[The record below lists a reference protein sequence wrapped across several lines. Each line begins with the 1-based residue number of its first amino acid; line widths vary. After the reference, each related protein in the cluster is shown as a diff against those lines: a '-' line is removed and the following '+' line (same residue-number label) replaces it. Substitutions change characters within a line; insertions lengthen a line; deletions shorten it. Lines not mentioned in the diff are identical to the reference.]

1 MRIRS
6 IAAALAGALLFGA
19 GATAQV
25 PSETRPAATP
35 TPAAQAPV
43 TPAASPTLE
52 KADLDSWLDG
62 FMPYALS
69 SGDVAGAVVVV
80 VKDGQVLTE
89 KGYGY
94 ADVKARKPVDPK
106 KTLFRPG
113 STSKLFTWTAVM
125 QLVEQGKL
133 DLDTDVNKYLDFKV
147 PPRDGKPITL
157 RNLMTHTPGYEEHVK
172 RLFVANAGRLQ
183 TLGDY
188 MKTWSPKRVYA
199 PGEVPAYSN
208 YGAAMAGYIVER
220 VSGEPFDT
228 YIENHVFKPL
238 GMAHSSTR
246 QPLQPDLM
254 VDAATGYSQASLPP
268 KPYELVNG
276 RPAGSGSAT
285 GDDMAR
291 FMIAHLQNG
300 QYNGVSILKPETAIQ
315 MHTEQKKLN
324 PPLNAMALGFYHE
337 DRNGHV
343 IVGHAGDTEAFHSDL
358 HLLLNDNVG
367 LFISMNSAGKEGAA
381 GRIRGALLRNF
392 MDRYFPSNAGPL
404 PTTST
409 AMDHGKAMEGLYWGS
424 RRMHS
429 SFFAML
435 NLIGQ
440 TKVTMAPDGTIQ
452 VGDAKDYSGAP
463 KVWRE
468 IAPWVWIDS
477 TGEDRLAAV
486 VKDGKVVNFATDDEP
501 PVNVMQRVPAWASAA
516 WNKPLLY
523 FTVATLLITILLW
536 PIQVLVRRRYGGSFA
551 LNGRRALLYRLV
563 RGVALVDLL
572 GFAAYGFVISRL
584 SAGIAN
590 LDDPINGPLRLAQF
604 LCLLGVIGALVA
616 VWNLV
621 TVWADRTASWWAKAS
636 SALITIAC
644 LAFAW
649 FVFTMHLVSTT
660 TQF

>member
-1 MRIRS
+1 MRMRS
-6 IAAALAGALLFGA
+6 IVAALAGALLFGA

-25 PSETRPAATP
+25 PSETSPAKGPAP
-35 TPAAQAPV
+35 TAQAPV
-43 TPAASPTLE
+43 TPAATPTLN
-52 KADLDSWLDG
+52 KADLDGWLDG

-94 ADVKARKPVDPK
+94 ADVKSKKPVDPK
-106 KTLFRPG
+106 VTLFRPG
-113 STSKLFTWTAVM
+113 STSKLFAWTAVM
-125 QLVEQGKL
+125 QLVEAGKI
-133 DLDTDVNKYLDFKV
+133 DLDADVNKYLDFKV
-147 PPRDGKPITL
+147 PPRDGKPITM

-172 RLFVANAGRLQ
+172 RLFVANPGRLQ

-188 MKTWSPKRVYA
+188 MKTWAPKRVYA

-228 YIENHVFKPL
+228 YIENHIFKPL

-246 QPLQPDLM
+246 QPLQPNLM
-254 VDAATGYSQASLPP
+254 ADMSSGYSRASEPA

-276 RPAGSGSAT
+276 RPAGSASVT
-285 GDDMAR
+285 GDDMTR

-300 QYNGVSILKPETAIQ
+300 QFNGVTILKPQTAIQ

-358 HLLLNDNVG
+358 HLLLGDNVG
-367 LFISMNSAGKEGAA
+367 IFISMNSAGKDGAA
-381 GRIRGALLRNF
+381 HYIRGALLNDF
-392 MDRYFPSNAGPL
+392 MDRYFPSNL
-404 PTTST
+404 PPAAAIAT
-409 AMDHGKAMEGLYWGS
+409 AKEHGKAMEGLYWSS

-435 NLIGQ
+435 NLVGQ
-440 TKVTMAPDGTIQ
+440 SKVTQNADGTITFD
-452 VGDAKDYSGAP
+452 GDRDASGAA
-463 KVWRE
+463 KVWHE
-468 IAPWVWIDS
+468 TAPWVWTDANGD
-477 TGEDRLAAV
+477 TRLAAV
-486 VKDGKVVNFATDDEP
+486 VQDGKVVNFATDDGP
-501 PVNVMQRVPAWASAA
+501 PVDVNQRVPGWASAT
-516 WNKPLLY
+516 WNKPLLFY
-523 FTVATLLITILLW
+523 AIGALLICVLLW
-536 PIQVLVRRRYGGSFA
+536 PIQTLVRRRYGQSFA
-551 LNGRRALLYRLV
+551 LTGLRAKLYRWTRIAAV
-563 RGVALVDLL
+563 VQLL
-572 GFAAYGFVISRL
+572 GLVAYGYVISQL
-584 SAGIAN
+584 GKGIAN

-604 LCLLGVIGALVA
+604 LCLVGVLGALVEL
-616 VWNLV
+616 WNAGAA
-621 TVWADRTASWWAKAS
+621 WGDRNASWWAKLSTLLVA
-636 SALITIAC
+636 IAGV
-644 LAFAW
+644 AFVW
-649 FVFTMHLVSTT
+649 FVFTLHLLNAS